1 MDSSRWYNLQ
11 SDRLHSAFEKQ
22 KNRCK
27 KYTHIL
33 RGWLWVRLAGVHF
46 HVLETKNQ
54 KRLSLW
60 WDLMQIKY
68 HMYRKRCEH
77 GQNRSIKENRRAP
90 WIGKRR
96 NLKAGCYHH
105 CKHGIPCGTAH
116 CIAYFGRKKNY
127 LLDQCIG
134 ILARYGQR
142 GSRGQRP
149 DSMTIRSWASYG
161 VTEIHIIT
169 RVLWN
174 SSWLEDV
181 LQSRWYTNGVIKYG
195 RKAEW
200 PLDWCLNTS
209 WTITQDR
216 DSQPC

>member
-33 RGWLWVRLAGVHF
+33 RGWLWVRLAGVNF

-68 HMYRKRCEH
+68 HMHRKRCEH

-105 CKHGIPCGTAH
+105 CKHGIPCGRAH
-116 CIAYFGRKKNY
+116 CIAYFGRKKK
-127 LLDQCIG
+127 LSPGPVHRHTCKIWAKREQRTAIRLHDDQKLSKLWRHWNTFYHQGAVELQLTGGC
-134 ILARYGQR
+134 A
-142 GSRGQRP
+142 P
-149 DSMTIRSWASYG
+149 
-161 VTEIHIIT
+161 VTLIYK
-169 RVLWN
+169 RCN
-174 SSWLEDV
+174 
-181 LQSRWYTNGVIKYG
+181 
-195 RKAEW
+195 
-200 PLDWCLNTS
+200 
-209 WTITQDR
+209 
-216 DSQPC
+216 